1 MTNEAGGSSRVAVIT
16 GASSG
21 IGAAVARRLALGGHD
36 LLLSARS
43 NETELAR
50 VADFLRAE
58 GRIVE
63 TICSDLREPE
73 ASRRLVE
80 RATARFGRIDAV
92 VANAGWADRT
102 PFAELTAA
110 ELDNGFRGMAASF
123 VELAQAA
130 APMLRSS
137 PQPRI
142 VAVSSFVAHRYRLA
156 GNIFPASAAA
166 KAALEALVKAL
177 ALELAP
183 EAITVNAVV
192 PGHIEKD
199 AAAHLAGRA
208 DRAAQMK
215 GLIPMQRIGNPDEV
229 AAVIEFLLSGGAS
242 YVTGQLFHVDGG
254 LTL

>member
-166 KAALEALVKAL
+166 KAALEALVEEQRSAR
-177 ALELAP
+177 EYAP
-183 EAITVNAVV
+183 ELLAATRQRAIRVGLATGQV
-192 PGHIEKD
+192 
-199 AAAHLAGRA
+199 AA
-208 DRAAQMK
+208 
-215 GLIPMQRIGNPDEV
+215 MQRIGNPDEV